1 MTQETAESLDEICL
15 AEPTFWRRPD
25 KHDILARFRRE
36 RPIALQSVPG
46 SDTTY
51 WSLTRHRE
59 TRDITR
65 NAKLFLSHYGT
76 GMTTIDGPEIAY
88 DVAGMVNRD
97 APVHPR
103 LRGILARVFTPR
115 MLRDLE
121 DTIAASARTVIGE
134 ISERGCCDFAS
145 DIASRMPTKVICDML
160 GVPEGSDRDE
170 MARLSIVAQGYGDE
184 LGADEE
190 ESMAAFYALNAYGEE
205 ICRAR
210 RKAPG
215 DDLVSMMIAAEVD
228 GQKLRDYDIG
238 IYFQLLITAGIDTT
252 ASSLGQGMGF
262 LARHPDQWRSWR
274 EDYEGLA
281 ATAMEEIVRYATPV
295 VHFGRT
301 VARDTEILGQR
312 LAAGEQVVFWY
323 VSANRDEAVFDDP
336 QRFDIGRSPN
346 DHVGFGGG
354 GVHHCLGIHLA
365 RREMHH
371 LFKVLFETLPDLE
384 VDLDGMQ
391 EINGLF
397 INGMRH
403 LPCRYTPVRMNA

>member
-1 MTQETAESLDEICL
+1 MTQAATEDLDGICL
-15 AEPTFWRRPD
+15 ADPAFWRRPD

-36 RPIALQSVPG
+36 QPVSLQLVQD

-51 WSLTRHRE
+51 WSFTRHRE

-103 LRGILARVFTPR
+103 LRGILAKTFTPR
-115 MLRDLE
+115 LLRDLE
-121 DTIAASARTVIGE
+121 DSIAASARTVIGE
-134 ISERGCCDFAS
+134 ISERGHCDFAS

-160 GVPEGSDRDE
+160 AVPEGNDRDE
-170 MARLSIVAQGYGDE
+170 LARLSIVAQGYGDE
-184 LGADEE
+184 AGGDEE

-215 DDLVSMMIAAEVD
+215 DDLVSMMVAAEVD

-238 IYFQLLITAGIDTT
+238 IYFQLMITAGIDTT
-252 ASSLGQGMGF
+252 TSSLGQGMSF
-262 LARHPDQWRSWR
+262 LARHPDQWRCWR
-274 EDYEGLA
+274 EDYDGLA
-281 ATAMEEIVRYATPV
+281 ATAMEEIVRYASPV

-323 VSANRDEAVFDDP
+323 ISANRDETVFDDP
-336 QRFDIGRSPN
+336 QRFDIRRSPN
-346 DHVGFGGG
+346 DHFGFGG

-365 RREMHH
+365 RREMYH

-403 LPCRYTPVRMNA
+403 LPCRYTLVRMNA

>member
-1 MTQETAESLDEICL
+1 M
-15 AEPTFWRRPD
+15 PD
-25 KHDILARFRRE
+25 
-36 RPIALQSVPG
+36 

-121 DTIAASARTVIGE
+121 EDIAASARTVIGE
-134 ISERGCCDFAS
+134 ISERGHCDFAS
-145 DIASRMPTKVICDML
+145 DVASRMPTKVICDML

-252 ASSLGQGMGF
+252 ASSLGQGMSF

-274 EDYEGLA
+274 EDYDGLA

-336 QRFDIGRSPN
+336 QRFDIRRSPN

-365 RREMHH
+365 RREMYH

-397 INGMRH
+397 INGMRR

>member
-1 MTQETAESLDEICL
+1 MTQAATENLDGICL
-15 AEPTFWRRPD
+15 ADPAFWRRPD

-36 RPIALQSVPG
+36 QPISLQSVPD

-51 WSLTRHRE
+51 WSFTRHRE

-103 LRGILARVFTPR
+103 LRGILARTFTPR
-115 MLRDLE
+115 LLRDLE
-121 DTIAASARTVIGE
+121 DSIAASARTVIGE
-134 ISERGCCDFAS
+134 ISERGHCDFAS

-160 GVPEGSDRDE
+160 AVPEGNDRDE
-170 MARLSIVAQGYGDE
+170 LARLSIVAQGYGDE
-184 LGADEE
+184 LGGDEE
-190 ESMAAFYALNAYGEE
+190 ESMAAFYALNAYGED

-215 DDLVSMMIAAEVD
+215 DDLVSMMVAAEVD

-238 IYFQLLITAGIDTT
+238 IYFQLMITAGIDTT
-252 ASSLGQGMGF
+252 ASSLGQGMSF
-262 LARHPDQWRSWR
+262 LARHPDQWRCWR
-274 EDYEGLA
+274 EDYDGLA

-323 VSANRDEAVFDDP
+323 VSANRDETVFDNP
-336 QRFDIGRSPN
+336 QSFDIRRSPN

-365 RREMHH
+365 RREMYH
-371 LFKVLFETLPDLE
+371 LFKVLFETLPDLD

>member
-1 MTQETAESLDEICL
+1 MTQATTENLDGICL
-15 AEPTFWRRPD
+15 ADPAFWRRPD

-36 RPIALQSVPG
+36 QPISLQSVPD

-51 WSLTRHRE
+51 WSFTRHRE

-103 LRGILARVFTPR
+103 LRGILARTFTPR
-115 MLRDLE
+115 LLRDLE
-121 DTIAASARTVIGE
+121 DSIAASARTVIGE
-134 ISERGCCDFAS
+134 ISERGHCDFAS

-160 GVPEGSDRDE
+160 AVPEGNDRDE
-170 MARLSIVAQGYGDE
+170 LARLSIVAQGYGDE
-184 LGADEE
+184 LGGDEE

-228 GQKLRDYDIG
+228 GQQLRDYDVG
-238 IYFQLLITAGIDTT
+238 IYFQLMITAGIDTT
-252 ASSLGQGMGF
+252 ASSLGQGMSF
-262 LARHPDQWRSWR
+262 LARHPDQWRCWR
-274 EDYEGLA
+274 EDYDGLA

-323 VSANRDEAVFDDP
+323 VSANRDETVFDNP
-336 QRFDIGRSPN
+336 QSFDIRRSPN

-365 RREMHH
+365 RREMYH
-371 LFKVLFETLPDLE
+371 LFKVLFETLPDLD

>member
-1 MTQETAESLDEICL
+1 MTQATAENLDEICL
-15 AEPTFWRRPD
+15 AEPAFWRRPD
-25 KHDILARFRRE
+25 KHDILTRFRRE
-36 RPIALQSVPG
+36 QPISLQSMPD
-46 SDTTY
+46 SDTSY
-51 WSLTRHRE
+51 WSFTRHRE

-65 NAKLFLSHYGT
+65 NARLFLSHYGT
-76 GMTTIDGPEIAY
+76 GMTTIDGPETAY

-103 LRGILARVFTPR
+103 LRGILAKVFTPR
-115 MLRDLE
+115 LLRNLE
-121 DTIAASARTVIGE
+121 DAIAASARTVVGE
-134 ISERGCCDFAS
+134 ISERGHCDLAS

-160 GVPEGSDRDE
+160 AVPEGNDRDE
-170 MARLSIVAQGYGDE
+170 LARLSIVAQGYGDE
-184 LGADEE
+184 LGADED

-215 DDLVSMMIAAEVD
+215 DDLVSMMVAAEVD

-252 ASSLGQGMGF
+252 ASSIGQGLSF
-262 LARHPDQWRSWR
+262 LARHPDQWRCWR
-274 EDYEGLA
+274 EDYDGLA

-301 VARDTEILGQR
+301 VAHDTEILGQR

-323 VSANRDEAVFDDP
+323 VSANRDETVFDNP
-336 QRFDIGRSPN
+336 QDFDIRRSPN

-365 RREMHH
+365 RREMYH

-384 VDLDGMQ
+384 VDLDGMR

-403 LPCRYTPVRMNA
+403 LPCRYTPARMNA

>member
-1 MTQETAESLDEICL
+1 MTQAATEDLDGICL
-15 AEPTFWRRPD
+15 ADPAFWRRPD

-36 RPIALQSVPG
+36 QPVSLQLVQD

-51 WSLTRHRE
+51 WSFTRHRE

-103 LRGILARVFTPR
+103 LRGILAKTFTPR
-115 MLRDLE
+115 LLRDLE
-121 DTIAASARTVIGE
+121 DSIAASARTVIGE
-134 ISERGCCDFAS
+134 ISERGHCDFAS

-160 GVPEGSDRDE
+160 AVPEGNDRDE
-170 MARLSIVAQGYGDE
+170 LARLSIVAQGYGDE
-184 LGADEE
+184 AGGDEE

-215 DDLVSMMIAAEVD
+215 DDLVSMMVAAEVD

-238 IYFQLLITAGIDTT
+238 IYFQLMITAGIDTT
-252 ASSLGQGMGF
+252 TSSLGQGMSF
-262 LARHPDQWRSWR
+262 LARHPDQWRCWR
-274 EDYEGLA
+274 EDYDGLA
-281 ATAMEEIVRYATPV
+281 ATAMEEIVRYASPV

-323 VSANRDEAVFDDP
+323 ISANRDETVFDDP
-336 QRFDIGRSPN
+336 QRFDIRRSPN
-346 DHVGFGGG
+346 DHFGFGGG

-365 RREMHH
+365 RREMYH

-403 LPCRYTPVRMNA
+403 LPCRYTLVRMNA